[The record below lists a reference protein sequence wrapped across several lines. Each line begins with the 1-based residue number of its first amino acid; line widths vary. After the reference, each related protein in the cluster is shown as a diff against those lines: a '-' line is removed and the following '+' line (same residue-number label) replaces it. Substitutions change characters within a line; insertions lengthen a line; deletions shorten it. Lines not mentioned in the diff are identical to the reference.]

1 MAFPVFQTDRLLI
14 RPFTLGD
21 LDELHRILDFE
32 LKWSGEPLTREDRQ
46 EVLEGNIA
54 AYGLD
59 VPCGWRAI
67 VDQEGHPL
75 MGMVRLNVEL
85 LTADV
90 RALFLSPGEGGAGPF
105 NTMEYYLGYALSP
118 AYWGHGY
125 ATEAARALIQYAFQ
139 EMKLPRLLAETSE
152 ENTRSQNVMRRL
164 GMRLAPAP
172 RPGWPDRIVG
182 LLENE
187 PAAG

>member
-1 MAFPVFQTDRLLI
+1 MAFPVFETDRLLI
-14 RPFTLGD
+14 RPFTLDD

-32 LKWSGEPLTREDRQ
+32 LLWSGEPLTKEDRQ

-54 AYGLD
+54 ACGLD
-59 VPCGWRAI
+59 VPCGWRA
-67 VDQEGHPL
+67 VVGKDDPRL

-85 LTADV
+85 LAPEV
-90 RALFLSPGEGGAGPF
+90 QALFLSPADGGARPF
-105 NTMEYYLGYALSP
+105 NTMEYFLGYALSP

-125 ATEAARALIQYAFQ
+125 ATEAARAMVRYAFQ

-164 GMRLAPAP
+164 GMRLVSAP

-187 PAAG
+187 TTAP